1 MDKNLQ
7 NIEDLF
13 RKGLEGNDEVPPE
26 KVWNAIDQSLEKT
39 TNLTYKKK
47 YYFLKRAT
55 AVLAIVVVLLGV
67 YIIRNESKH
76 HKASN
81 DHVITSKP
89 QKNLNQNIDSATEA
103 ENQAPANGLQKDII
117 PGNKNVNPADEKE
130 PGINKAETKGE
141 SQVDTSTALIPSNP
155 AFDGNK
161 KSNEQYRIFSK
172 KNRKTRKTFSN
183 EELSGNER
191 INGEELRQPDFPL
204 PTPVTFS
211 GPQSLF
217 SKKGKLNFK
226 NEIAPFQ
233 SPSKTLSVIHIHN
246 PALSRFYAAAFYSP
260 NISFSRLRDEDH
272 NSGNPYS
279 RDFERREKESYSW
292 SLGLWIGYRFNNRW
306 AIQSGLNLS
315 TLKMNIEPEKIFAE
329 RDNQGKIKYL
339 INTSSG
345 KGYLSPSFS
354 NNPRVGDS
362 LFARTIN
369 HSLQYTGIPIA
380 AKYFLSNKKLSV
392 NLLAGLS
399 ANILSHGKINTEV
412 EKGTEHEHD
421 NIHEINGLKPVYFSG
436 LAGFGLSYNFYRSIS
451 VSLSP
456 MLNFALEPINK
467 NVPVNSYPGTVNFQ
481 LGITKDF

>member
-81 DHVITSKP
+81 EHVITSKP
-89 QKNLNQNIDSATEA
+89 QKNLNQEINSATEA
-103 ENQAPANGLQKDII
+103 ENEAPAKGLQKEII
-117 PGNKNVNPADEKE
+117 PGNENVNPADEKE

-141 SQVDTSTALIPSNP
+141 SQIDTSTVLIPANP
-155 AFDGNK
+155 AFHQ
-161 KSNEQYRIFSK
+161 NEKFNDQNVEVSK
-172 KNRKTRKTFSN
+172 KNRATNS
-183 EELSGNER
+183 
-191 INGEELRQPDFPL
+191 NGEKVLSINNKLKQEEVWQPNFPL
-204 PTPVTFS
+204 PSPVTLANS
-211 GPQSLF
+211 ELF
-217 SKKGKLNFK
+217 SPKEKLNFNNK
-226 NEIAPFQ
+226 ITPFE
-233 SPSKTLSVIHIHN
+233 SPAKTLSVIHIHT
-246 PALSRFYAAAFYSP
+246 PAFSRFYATAFYSP
-260 NISFSRLRDEDH
+260 NISFSHLRDEDH
-272 NSGNPYS
+272 HFGNPYS
-279 RDFERREKESYSW
+279 RDFERKEKESYSW

-306 AIQSGLNLS
+306 ALQSGLNLS
-315 TLKMNIEPEKIFAE
+315 TLKMNLEPEKIFAQ
-329 RDNQGKIKYL
+329 RDNQGKVKYQ

-345 KGYLSPSFS
+345 KGYLLPSFS

-399 ANILSHGKINTEV
+399 ANILSHGKISTEV
-412 EKGTEHEHD
+412 EKGTEHEHE
-421 NIHEINGLKPVYFSG
+421 NIHEIDGLKPVYFSV